1 MLAIGRTT
9 ARATDAAA
17 GRRAYSWWVMFPAP
31 ASAGRQPWA
40 AGMPPQDR
48 SLVLTF
54 THARPRKA
62 SNKDI
67 LAHQRIDDHEKLCRI
82 MQENTNKQIKELHT
96 DIHRI
101 EKILISSTAFLM
113 TSMIGIIVALVFK
126 IN

>member
-1 MLAIGRTT
+1 M
-9 ARATDAAA
+9 
-17 GRRAYSWWVMFPAP
+17 
-31 ASAGRQPWA
+31 
-40 AGMPPQDR
+40 
-48 SLVLTF
+48 
-54 THARPRKA
+54 PRKA

-67 LAHQRIDDHEKLCRI
+67 HAQQRMDDHEKLCRI
-82 MQENTNKQIKELHT
+82 MQENTNKQIKGLHT

>member
-1 MLAIGRTT
+1 MPRQVSN
-9 ARATDAAA
+9 TD
-17 GRRAYSWWVMFPAP
+17 V
-31 ASAGRQPWA
+31 
-40 AGMPPQDR
+40 
-48 SLVLTF
+48 
-54 THARPRKA
+54 
-62 SNKDI
+62 
-67 LAHQRIDDHEKLCRI
+67 LAHQRMDDHEKLCRI